1 MEKECEKHHMKPVCG
16 HQSYC
21 KTNPKTVFI
30 GQTNQLSVKTQRTAF
45 TEWPNGWTTSQ
56 ANRWS
61 TTHCAWSNAN
71 GNSALCGTST
81 TAHSWQPWSANKW
94 FMCGADYFHPSFDVL
109 TGDLATPARA
119 PVSIIIIYIYTSSS
133 HHLGCP
139 LAGDCCVI
147 VVCIAEGSPCA
158 HPWWQY
164 DTGCTVPVMHGKTQ
178 ASPNANTLQL
188 TSPVPPP
195 GPAPTPAAP
204 WSPLV
209 TISNCGGSAAD
220 NVCGAGTITKKEA
233 TGWSNRVWDTK
244 ECCHNCAC
252 TGARWKVPASSTG
265 MHLYCGFSAWNAAG
279 STNKDGDYK
288 FATYSLDQP
297 SNNRLYHGQ
306 NGPDGSWMSAPIIGN
321 NGITSGTAAYYTNVD
336 RTKYYEV
343 HLTSTGAD
351 LKFNGNKI
359 HTIALAP
366 TDTKYRF
373 GCAIKQT
380 NAGITDLA
388 YFGDEWAPTLAPIPT
403 NLASFPVGPN
413 PDARRCYNDVTQAKT
428 ADRVPET
435 MEAGVGGPAD
445 GPGYGRGN
453 HLENKV

>member
-1 MEKECEKHHMKPVCG
+1 MPPC
-16 HQSYC
+16 
-21 KTNPKTVFI
+21 
-30 GQTNQLSVKTQRTAF
+30 
-45 TEWPNGWTTSQ
+45 
-56 ANRWS
+56 
-61 TTHCAWSNAN
+61 
-71 GNSALCGTST
+71 
-81 TAHSWQPWSANKW
+81 
-94 FMCGADYFHPSFDVL
+94 
-109 TGDLATPARA
+109 TGSTPA
-119 PVSIIIIYIYTSSS
+119 
-133 HHLGCP
+133 
-139 LAGDCCVI
+139 
-147 VVCIAEGSPCA
+147 
-158 HPWWQY
+158 
-164 DTGCTVPVMHGKTQ
+164 
-178 ASPNANTLQL
+178 
-188 TSPVPPP
+188 PP
-195 GPAPTPAAP
+195 GPVELGAFG
-204 WSPLV
+204 PLV
-209 TISNCGGSAAD
+209 TISNCNSAAE
-220 NVCGAGTITKKEA
+220 NVCGAGTITKKEIS
-233 TGWSNRVWDTK
+233 GWNNRVWDTK